1 LTFHLAWK
9 IVKRTPKGII
19 VIFDLIRSLFFRPK
33 RVNRDYPS
41 ARSKPMNSTST
52 EVRASHLLVESQ
64 KMAEECRSEILAG
77 TSFDAVAQK
86 VSKCPSGSRGGD
98 LGYFG
103 RGQMVPQF
111 EKVAFELPVGELSDP
126 VQTQFGWHLITVTD
140 RR

>member
-1 LTFHLAWK
+1 
-9 IVKRTPKGII
+9 
-19 VIFDLIRSLFFRPK
+19 VILDFIKALFYRPK
-33 RVNRDYPS
+33 RVNRYSS
-41 ARSKPMNSTST
+41 ARSNPMSPTSS

-64 KMAEECRSEILAG
+64 KMAEECRAAILAG
-77 TSFDAVAQK
+77 SSFESVAKK
-86 VSKCPSGSRGGD
+86 VSKCPSGARGGD

-111 EKVAFELPVGELSDP
+111 EKVAFELPVGELSQP

>member
-1 LTFHLAWK
+1 M
-9 IVKRTPKGII
+9 
-19 VIFDLIRSLFFRPK
+19 
-33 RVNRDYPS
+33 S
-41 ARSKPMNSTST
+41 ATSN

-64 KMAEECRSEILAG
+64 KMAEDCRTQILSG
-77 TSFDAVAQK
+77 NSFESVAQK
-86 VSKCPSGSRGGD
+86 VSKCPSGARGGD

-111 EKVAFELPVGELSDP
+111 EKVAFELPVGELSQP